1 MLSIYTENVHRNSVK
16 RATTSKASDLASRRN
31 SKSTAQQKSKRRE
44 SDQSSASI
52 SSICE
57 ATAVATIAGKPKY
70 SDMAKENGW
79 VDQELI
85 EAIERDIVDQGE
97 KITFDDI
104 AGLEHTKQLL
114 QETVMLPQI
123 APHLFEVLLL
133 LFDLSFEVKDL
144 L

>member
-1 MLSIYTENVHRNSVK
+1 MSLYAENVHRNSIK
-16 RATTSKASDLASRRN
+16 RATTTTTTSKAVDLASRRN
-31 SKSTAQQKSKRRE
+31 SKSTAQKSKRRE
-44 SDQSSASI
+44 SDQSSVSI

-97 KITFDDI
+97 KVTFDNI

-123 APHLFEVLLL
+123 APHLFEV
-133 LFDLSFEVKDL
+133 FCG
-144 L
+144 